1 MIDLVKSVALD
12 LRAALGMLFTRPL
25 RVLCY
30 LYIMRVPVLTLGIM
44 ILFPLLS
51 WLGPLRALTVGA
63 YEVES
68 FAQALLATLGFV
80 LAGGSAYSV
89 ASAFAEGVGLRYP
102 GAAYDTSRRALRW
115 WRLAVGVAV
124 LGNICWMLAASWHSV
139 DHTFTALIADPGASW
154 WWLLAG
160 SLVGLLVAT
169 LMGGT
174 PWLKARLFHPIVTWL
189 GKMKLGGLTGFLV
202 RGGLLGWLATQ
213 VGKTAAGNRLAKFY
227 QFMGASAGVIAT
239 VVPGSPVTLEKGQPR
254 AHAYALLTLGALL
267 LVIVTGFLRHA
278 LAPVTAIFL
287 LFTVVIY
294 VGTGLTYL
302 LDLYRVPL
310 ILTVVAYCTLMTQ
323 WRESDHFYA
332 IYPRPKSAIESESGV
347 LALTTTPQQAVQSA
361 ELAAQVDPPPDTG
374 PSSTAAPP
382 RVVQGENLY
391 FHKDGNES
399 LGLPAQML
407 GRHGREHPDTPFV
420 VLSLAGGGI
429 QAAAWPLA
437 LLEEIETSLQTAD
450 PHSVPFHQQVRM
462 ISGVSGGSVG
472 AMYYAHAYSF
482 TSPKGGATSPGASS
496 QGGIPLRAATL
507 AAQSSSLAEVTLAIL
522 RDDFR
527 KVAFPFLVRE
537 NGGQVLKDRGEA
549 LERSFSENAELRFGA
564 GPSLADAS
572 LSSWGQDALEA
583 QRPALILNG
592 TVVETGERI
601 SFSTVHTSQEPTS
614 GGWVEFSRR
623 YNADIAL
630 PTAARLS
637 ATFPLVSPAARPA
650 ISDHEWKEVNII
662 PGQENWASFPNGC
675 SLLHVVDGGYYE
687 TSGVVGALAWLDE
700 ALTQLSSIAD
710 YRAPLHLPPPQ
721 HQFKMPSRII
731 FIAMSG
737 FPEPP
742 ANTCKDEGKSTAG
755 SVFDAVSPII
765 AAVGVRQG
773 TQKYYPDA
781 LLKIFKSRWDRHASG
796 VRFDYTRILP
806 EIPLEDWN
814 NEPASTSGY
823 LPQAPPL
830 SWHLRASEQAHIAA
844 QMKSDS
850 TRKLIEKVRALIN
863 QSPSVPPTSP

>member
-1 MIDLVKSVALD
+1 MIDLVKSVTLD

-80 LAGGSAYSV
+80 LAGGSAYTV

-115 WRLAVGVAV
+115 WRLAVGLAV
-124 LGNICWMLAASWHSV
+124 MGNICWMLAASWHSV
-139 DHTFTALIADPGASW
+139 NHTLTALIADPGASW

-160 SLVGLLVAT
+160 SIVGLLVST
-169 LMGGT
+169 LFGGA
-174 PWLKARLFHPIVTWL
+174 PGLNSKLCQPVVTWL
-189 GKMKLGGLTGFLV
+189 NNKGLGVLATFLTN
-202 RGGLLGWLATQ
+202 GGLLGWLAAQ
-213 VGKTAAGNRLAKFY
+213 VGKTAAGNGLAEFY
-227 QFMGASAGVIAT
+227 QFMGASAGVIAP
-239 VVPGSPVTLEKGQPR
+239 VKSGSPVTLEKGQPR
-254 AHAYALLTLGALL
+254 AHAYALLTLAALL
-267 LVIVTGFLRHA
+267 LVVITGFLRHA

-287 LFTVVIY
+287 LFTVIIY

-310 ILTVVAYCTLMTQ
+310 ILTVAAYCTLMTQ

-332 IYPRPKSAIESESGV
+332 IYPRPKAAVESESGV

-361 ELAAQVDPPPDTG
+361 ELAAQTKLPQATG
-374 PSSTAAPP
+374 PSSAPTGP
-382 RVVQGENLY
+382 PPPKVVQGENLY
-391 FHKDGNES
+391 FHHDGNES

-407 GRHGREHPDTPFV
+407 GRHGQEHPDTPFV

-437 LLEEIETSLQTAD
+437 MLEEIETSLRAAD
-450 PHSVPFHQQVRM
+450 PQSPPFHQQVRM

-482 TSPKGGATSPGASS
+482 AASKGDSATPGT
-496 QGGIPLRAATL
+496 IPLRAATL
-507 AAQSSSLAEVTLAIL
+507 TAQSSSLAEVTLAIL

-527 KVAFPFLVRE
+527 KIAFPFLVRE

-549 LERSFSENAELRFGA
+549 LERSFSENAKLRFGA
-564 GPSLADAS
+564 GPSLSDAS
-572 LSSWGQDALEA
+572 LSSWGRDALEGL
-583 QRPALILNG
+583 RPALILNG

-601 SFSTVHTSQEPTS
+601 SFSTVHTSQEPAS

-662 PGQENWASFPNGC
+662 PGQENWTSFPNGC

-700 ALTQLSSIAD
+700 ALAQLARITD
-710 YRAPLHLPPPQ
+710 YRAPHGLRPPQ
-721 HQFKMPSRII
+721 DQFKMPSRIV

-742 ANTCKDEGKSTAG
+742 ANTCKDQGKSTAG
-755 SVFDAVSPII
+755 SVFDAISPII

-781 LLKIFKSRWDRHASG
+781 LLKLFKSRWDKHASG
-796 VRFDYTRILP
+796 VRVDYTRILP
-806 EIPLEDWN
+806 EIPLEDWD

-844 QMKSDS
+844 QMKSES
-850 TRKLIEKVRALIN
+850 TRKVIEKVRTLIN
-863 QSPSVPPTSP
+863 ERPTVPPTSP